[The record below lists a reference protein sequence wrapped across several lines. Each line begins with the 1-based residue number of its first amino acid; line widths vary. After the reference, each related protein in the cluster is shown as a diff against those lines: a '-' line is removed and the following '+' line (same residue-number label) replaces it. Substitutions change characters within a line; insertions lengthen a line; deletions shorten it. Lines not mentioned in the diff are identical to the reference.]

1 MKTEEYYEVQKTII
15 TITAVAAIS
24 FGTWAALADSGSWV
38 GTPNLAHT
46 RSIIDQLGDKLTTQS
61 ATISTL
67 SQQSTTYQSQLTD
80 AKGNLMSLQN
90 QVANLQSQLT
100 NENAA
105 FQTQLQQKID
115 EINQKIAEGN

>member
-1 MKTEEYYEVQKTII
+1 MKYKKTII
-15 TITAVAAIS
+15 TITAAAAIS
-24 FGTWAALADSGSWV
+24 FGAGAALADSGSWV

-67 SQQSTTYQSQLTD
+67 SQQSTAYQSQLTD

-90 QVANLQSQLT
+90 
-100 NENAA
+100 
-105 FQTQLQQKID
+105 
-115 EINQKIAEGN
+115 

>member
-1 MKTEEYYEVQKTII
+1 MKYKKTII

-24 FGTWAALADSGSWV
+24 FGTGAALARGLGHPIW
-38 GTPNLAHT
+38 PT

-67 SQQSTTYQSQLTD
+67 SQLTD
-80 AKGNLMSLQN
+80 ATGNLMSLQN

-100 NENAA
+100 NDNAA

>member
-67 SQQSTTYQSQLTD
+67 SQLTD
-80 AKGNLMSLQN
+80 ATGNLMSLQN

-100 NENAA
+100 NDNAA